1 MVSTSRKLQRP
12 RSLTNMIVE
21 RIRSQIIE
29 GDLEL
34 GEFLSENALAE
45 TYGVSKTP
53 VREALLQLKQEGL
66 VDIHSKRGTYVF
78 RLKPAD
84 LEAVGELRTILEAA
98 AMDLAI
104 ARAHAKLV
112 ADLTDVVGKMEA
124 ALASEDLAAYRRFD
138 AAFHIVLFRHAGNHL
153 LEASYQPI
161 AFKVQA
167 IRTRLSVSGQHNETS
182 MEEHHAI
189 LDAIRERRVTE
200 ARELIV
206 AHIQHTQQRY
216 AEEFPSIPTLAVA
229 RAR

>member
-12 RSLTNMIVE
+12 RSLTHMIVE

-104 ARAHAKLV
+104 ARAHDKLV

-138 AAFHIVLFRHAGNHL
+138 AAFHVVLFRHAGNHL

-167 IRTRLSVSGQHNETS
+167 IRTRLSASGQHNETS